1 MKKKEQMSALILSTL
16 AMIISFAVWSVFSPI
31 ASTLQEQYQL
41 SETQKSFIIVTPII
55 LGSLMRI
62 PIGIIADK
70 YGARKVYTLMM
81 LFTVFPMVA
90 VGFANSFTALLFWAF
105 LIGMA
110 GTTFT
115 IAVTYVT
122 KWFPPEKQGLVLGI
136 IGIGNLGTAVASLS
150 LPTIV
155 ERFGSQWAFWSLAIA
170 ISIMAFIFWIGTKE
184 LPKPK
189 KVNTLKDSLS
199 VTSIKATWVLS
210 LYYFLTFGG
219 FVAFGFYLPT
229 LLQEVFH
236 LNAVNSGLTVAGFV
250 IIATFIRPLG
260 GYVADKFGANQ
271 VLIFLFSGITLC
283 ATVMALS
290 VNDFRFFSSSC
301 VVMALFLGAGNGAV
315 FKLVPTVSPT
325 NTGAVTGIIS
335 AIGGIGGFFPPLVMG
350 VLKSVTGSYSA
361 GFILLAFF
369 ALGCL
374 VVTIYSLYTDTQKY
388 KSRNIRIKNTKQ
400 TY

>member
-1 MKKKEQMSALILSTL
+1 MAALILSTL

-31 ASTLQEQYQL
+31 ASTLQEQYHL

-55 LGSLMRI
+55 LGSIMRI

-70 YGARKVYTLMM
+70 YGARKVYTITM
-81 LFTVFPMVA
+81 LFTIFPMIA
-90 VGFANSFTALLFWAF
+90 AGFANSFAALLFWAF

-122 KWFPPEKQGLVLGI
+122 KWFPAEKQGLVLGI
-136 IGIGNLGTAVASLS
+136 IGIGNMGTAVASLS

-155 ERFGSQWAFWSLAIA
+155 NVFGLQWAFWSLAIA
-170 ISIMAFIFWIGTKE
+170 ISIMAMIFWLGTKD
-184 LPKPK
+184 LPKPA
-189 KVNTLKDSLS
+189 KVSTLKDSLL
-199 VTSIKATWVLS
+199 VTSNSATWILS

-229 LLQEVFH
+229 LLQELFT
-236 LNAVNSGLTVAGFV
+236 LSAVNSGLKVAGFV
-250 IIATFIRPLG
+250 IIATLIRPIG
-260 GYVADKFGANQ
+260 GYIADLFGARQ
-271 VLIFLFSGITLC
+271 VLLCLFAGIAIC
-283 ATVMALS
+283 ATSMALL
-290 VNDFRFFSSSC
+290 VTDFTLFTTSC
-301 VVMALFLGAGNGAV
+301 IFMALLLGAGNGAI
-315 FKLVPTVSPT
+315 FKLVPLVSPT

-350 VLKSVTGSYSA
+350 LVNGITGNYSM
-361 GFILLAFF
+361 GFILLALF

-374 VVTIYSLYTDTQKY
+374 LINIFLLLKDSQK
-388 KSRNIRIKNTKQ
+388 NKQ
-400 TY
+400 SHFYLRKAE